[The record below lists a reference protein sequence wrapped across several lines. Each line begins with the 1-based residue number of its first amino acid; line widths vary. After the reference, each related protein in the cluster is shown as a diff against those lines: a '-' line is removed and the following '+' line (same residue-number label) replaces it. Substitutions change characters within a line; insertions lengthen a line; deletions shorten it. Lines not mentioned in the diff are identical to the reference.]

1 MDEECLQVF
10 GGRVEMT
17 RSGRNPLEELPHDR
31 ELPAGGGQLEVC
43 IPILTDV
50 VASNGVY
57 HVIDKVLMPK

>member
-1 MDEECLQVF
+1 
-10 GGRVEMT
+10 MT